1 MLTGKS
7 IVLGVTGSIA
17 AYKIANLASMLVK
30 LNADVHVIMTQ
41 NATHFITPMT
51 FETLTNNKCIVDTF
65 DRNFNFD
72 VKHVSLAK
80 KGDLFL
86 VAPCTANVI
95 GKVASGICDDM
106 LTTTIMAT
114 KAPVL
119 FAPAMNT
126 GMWENPILQDNLQK
140 LQHYGYHIISP
151 VVGRLACGDT
161 GSGKMPSEET
171 LLSHILLHLA
181 KEKDLSGK
189 KLLITA
195 GPTQEAIDPV
205 RFITNHSSGKM
216 GYALAKM
223 AALRGAEVTLVSGP
237 VCLQPFV
244 GVNKIDVVSAA
255 DMFDAVTSISST
267 QDAIIMCSAVADYT
281 PSTYSDQKVKKSD
294 ADLHIPLTRTQDILG
309 YLGAHKRPGQI
320 LVGFSMETENLIENS
335 RSKLASKNADI
346 ICANSISSS
355 STGFAV
361 DTNQVT
367 LITPDAVTPL
377 PLCSKEETAN
387 LILNTSATP
396 PSSSPWP
403 PTTVPS
409 PTPGASRRARKK
421 PLPSSATNSNKDF
434 GNTMWKR
441 QTSRVSSSPP
451 SYPR

>member
-1 MLTGKS
+1 MLTGKT

-80 KGDLFL
+80 RGDLFL

-95 GKVASGICDDM
+95 GKVANGICDDM

-119 FAPAMNT
+119 FSPAMNT
-126 GMWENPILQDNLQK
+126 GMWENPVLQDNLKK
-140 LQHYGYHIISP
+140 LQHYGYHVIEP

-171 LLSHILLHLA
+171 LLEHILLHLA
-181 KEKDLSGK
+181 REKDLKGK
-189 KLLITA
+189 RLLITA

-205 RFITNHSSGKM
+205 RFISNRSSGKM

-223 AALRGAEVTLVSGP
+223 AVLRGAQVTLVSGP
-237 VCLQPFV
+237 VSIAPFAGIETV
-244 GVNKIDVVSAA
+244 AVRSAQQMFEAVSERSTESDV
-255 DMFDAVTSISST
+255 
-267 QDAIIMCSAVADYT
+267 IIMCSAVADYK
-281 PSTYSDQKVKKSD
+281 PASYSEQKMKKSD
-294 ADLHIPLTRTQDILG
+294 NDMSIPLMRTQDILG
-309 YLGAHKRPGQI
+309 WLGDHKQAGQV

-335 RSKLASKNADI
+335 RQKLTKKHADL
-346 ICANSISSS
+346 ICANSIASEQ
-355 STGFAV
+355 TGFAV
-361 DTNQVT
+361 DTNKVT
-367 LITPDAVTPL
+367 LITQENVTEL
-377 PLCSKEETAN
+377 PLCTKEETAD
-387 LILNTSATP
+387 LILDSI
-396 PSSSPWP
+396 
-403 PTTVPS
+403 
-409 PTPGASRRARKK
+409 
-421 PLPSSATNSNKDF
+421 KDYIK
-434 GNTMWKR
+434 N
-441 QTSRVSSSPP
+441 
-451 SYPR
+451 

>member
-1 MLTGKS
+1 MLTGKT

-80 KGDLFL
+80 RGDLFL

-95 GKVASGICDDM
+95 GKVANGICDDM

-119 FAPAMNT
+119 FSPAMNT
-126 GMWENPILQDNLQK
+126 GMWENPVLQDNLKK
-140 LQHYGYHIISP
+140 LQRYGYHVIEP

-171 LLSHILLHLA
+171 LLEHILLHLA
-181 KEKDLSGK
+181 REKDLKGK
-189 KLLITA
+189 RLLITA

-205 RFITNHSSGKM
+205 RFISNRSSGKM

-223 AALRGAEVTLVSGP
+223 AVLRGAQVTLVSGP
-237 VCLQPFV
+237 VSIAPFAGIETV
-244 GVNKIDVVSAA
+244 AVRSAQQMFEAVSERSAERDVV
-255 DMFDAVTSISST
+255 
-267 QDAIIMCSAVADYT
+267 IMCSAVADYK
-281 PSTYSDQKVKKSD
+281 PASYSEQKMKKGDNDIS
-294 ADLHIPLTRTQDILG
+294 IPLTRTQDILG
-309 YLGAHKRPGQI
+309 WLGDHKQAGQV

-335 RSKLASKNADI
+335 RRKLTKKHADL
-346 ICANSISSS
+346 ICANSIASEQ
-355 STGFAV
+355 TGFAV
-361 DTNQVT
+361 DTNKVT
-367 LITPDAVTPL
+367 LITQENVTEL
-377 PLCSKEETAN
+377 PLCTKEETAD
-387 LILNTSATP
+387 LILDSI
-396 PSSSPWP
+396 
-403 PTTVPS
+403 
-409 PTPGASRRARKK
+409 
-421 PLPSSATNSNKDF
+421 KDYIK
-434 GNTMWKR
+434 N
-441 QTSRVSSSPP
+441 
-451 SYPR
+451 

>member
-1 MLTGKS
+1 MLTGKY

-95 GKVASGICDDM
+95 GKVAGGICDDM

-119 FAPAMNT
+119 FSPAMNT

-140 LQHYGYHIISP
+140 LKRYGYHIIEP
-151 VVGRLACGDT
+151 IEGRLACGDT

-171 LLSHILLHLA
+171 LLQHILLHLA
-181 KEKDLSGK
+181 KEKNLKGK
-189 KLLITA
+189 KMLITA

-216 GYALAKM
+216 GYAIAKM
-223 AALRGAEVTLVSGP
+223 AVLRGAEVTLVSGP
-237 VCLQPFV
+237 VSIQPFV
-244 GVNKIDVVSAA
+244 GIKKIDVRSAQ
-255 DMFDAVTSISST
+255 DMFEAVTSRSAD
-267 QDAIIMCSAVADYT
+267 QDVIIMCSAVADYK
-281 PSTYSDQKVKKSD
+281 PASCADQKVKKND
-294 ADLHIPLTRTQDILG
+294 AEMSIALTRTQDILG
-309 YLGAHKRPGQI
+309 FLGAHKREGQV

-335 RSKLASKNADI
+335 RAKLMTKNADL
-346 ICANSISSS
+346 ICANSIASAQ
-355 STGFAV
+355 TGFAV
-361 DTNQVT
+361 DTNKVT
-367 LITPDAVTPL
+367 LITQQEVTEL
-377 PLCSKEETAN
+377 PLCSKEETAD
-387 LILNTSATP
+387 LILDKVCT
-396 PSSSPWP
+396 
-403 PTTVPS
+403 
-409 PTPGASRRARKK
+409 
-421 PLPSSATNSNKDF
+421 
-434 GNTMWKR
+434 
-441 QTSRVSSSPP
+441 
-451 SYPR
+451 Y

>member
-1 MLTGKS
+1 MLTGKT

-80 KGDLFL
+80 RGDLFL

-95 GKVASGICDDM
+95 GKVANGICDDM

-119 FAPAMNT
+119 FSPAMNT
-126 GMWENPILQDNLQK
+126 GMWENPVLQDNLKK
-140 LQHYGYHIISP
+140 LQHYGYHVIEP

-171 LLSHILLHLA
+171 LLEHILLHLA
-181 KEKDLSGK
+181 REKDLKGK
-189 KLLITA
+189 RLLITA

-205 RFITNHSSGKM
+205 RFISNRSSGKM

-223 AALRGAEVTLVSGP
+223 AVLRGAQVTLVSGP
-237 VCLQPFV
+237 VSIAPFAGIETV
-244 GVNKIDVVSAA
+244 AVRSAQQMFEAVSERSAERDVV
-255 DMFDAVTSISST
+255 
-267 QDAIIMCSAVADYT
+267 IMCSAVADYK
-281 PSTYSDQKVKKSD
+281 PVSYSEQKMKKSD
-294 ADLHIPLTRTQDILG
+294 NDMSIPLTRTQDILG
-309 YLGAHKRPGQI
+309 WLGDHKQAGQV

-335 RSKLASKNADI
+335 RRKLTKKHADL
-346 ICANSISSS
+346 ICANSIASEQ
-355 STGFAV
+355 TGFAV
-361 DTNQVT
+361 DTNKVT
-367 LITPDAVTPL
+367 LITQENVKEL
-377 PLCSKEETAN
+377 PLCTKEETAD
-387 LILNTSATP
+387 LILESI
-396 PSSSPWP
+396 
-403 PTTVPS
+403 
-409 PTPGASRRARKK
+409 
-421 PLPSSATNSNKDF
+421 KDF
-434 GNTMWKR
+434 IKN
-441 QTSRVSSSPP
+441 
-451 SYPR
+451 

>member
-106 LTTTIMAT
+106 LTTTILAT

-119 FAPAMNT
+119 FSPAMNT

-140 LQHYGYHIISP
+140 LKHYGYHIIEP
-151 VVGRLACGDT
+151 VIGRLACGDT
-161 GSGKMPSEET
+161 GSGKMPSEEV
-171 LLSHILLHLA
+171 LLEHILLYLA
-181 KEKDLSGK
+181 KEKDLKGK
-189 KLLITA
+189 RILVSA

-205 RFITNHSSGKM
+205 RFISNHSSGKM

-223 AALRGAEVTLVSGP
+223 AVLRGAEVTLVSGP
-237 VCLQPFV
+237 VSIQPFAGIEKV
-244 GVNKIDVVSAA
+244 DVKSAQ
-255 DMFDAVTSISST
+255 DMFEAVTSRSAE
-267 QDAIIMCSAVADYT
+267 QDVIIMCSAVADYK
-281 PSTYSDQKVKKSD
+281 PANYSDQKVKKNDSEMSI
-294 ADLHIPLTRTQDILG
+294 ALTRTQDILG
-309 YLGAHKRPGQI
+309 YLGEHKHPGQL
-320 LVGFSMETENLIENS
+320 LVGFSMETENRIENS
-335 RSKLASKNADI
+335 REKLTKKHADL
-346 ICANSISSS
+346 ICANPIASSQ
-355 STGFAV
+355 TGFAV

-367 LITPDAVTPL
+367 LISQQEVKEL
-377 PLCSKEETAN
+377 PLCSKEQTAD
-387 LILNTSATP
+387 LILDQLFTFH
-396 PSSSPWP
+396 
-403 PTTVPS
+403 
-409 PTPGASRRARKK
+409 
-421 PLPSSATNSNKDF
+421 L
-434 GNTMWKR
+434 
-441 QTSRVSSSPP
+441 
-451 SYPR
+451 

>member
-1 MLTGKS
+1 MLTGKT

-80 KGDLFL
+80 RGDLFL

-95 GKVASGICDDM
+95 GKVANGICDDM

-119 FAPAMNT
+119 FSPAMNT
-126 GMWENPILQDNLQK
+126 GMWENPVLQDNLKK
-140 LQHYGYHIISP
+140 LQHYGYHVIEP

-171 LLSHILLHLA
+171 LLEHILLHLA
-181 KEKDLSGK
+181 REKDLKGK
-189 KLLITA
+189 RLLITA

-205 RFITNHSSGKM
+205 RFISNRSSGKM

-223 AALRGAEVTLVSGP
+223 AVLRGAQVTLVSGP
-237 VCLQPFV
+237 VSIAPFAGIETV
-244 GVNKIDVVSAA
+244 AVRSAQQMFEAVSERSAESDVV
-255 DMFDAVTSISST
+255 
-267 QDAIIMCSAVADYT
+267 IMCSAVADYK
-281 PSTYSDQKVKKSD
+281 PASYSEQKMKKSD
-294 ADLHIPLTRTQDILG
+294 NDMSIALTRTQDILG
-309 YLGAHKRPGQI
+309 WLGDHKQAGQV

-335 RSKLASKNADI
+335 RQKLTKKHADL
-346 ICANSISSS
+346 ICANSIASEQ
-355 STGFAV
+355 TGFAV
-361 DTNQVT
+361 DTNKVT
-367 LITPDAVTPL
+367 LITQENVTEL
-377 PLCSKEETAN
+377 PLCTKEETAD
-387 LILNTSATP
+387 LILDSI
-396 PSSSPWP
+396 
-403 PTTVPS
+403 
-409 PTPGASRRARKK
+409 
-421 PLPSSATNSNKDF
+421 KDYIK
-434 GNTMWKR
+434 N
-441 QTSRVSSSPP
+441 
-451 SYPR
+451 

>member
-1 MLTGKS
+1 MLTGKA

-80 KGDLFL
+80 RGDLFL

-95 GKVASGICDDM
+95 GKVANGICDDM

-119 FAPAMNT
+119 FSPAMNT
-126 GMWENPILQDNLQK
+126 GMWENPVLQDNLKK
-140 LQHYGYHIISP
+140 LQHYGYHVIEP

-171 LLSHILLHLA
+171 LLEHILLHLA
-181 KEKDLSGK
+181 REKDLKGK
-189 KLLITA
+189 RLLITA

-205 RFITNHSSGKM
+205 RFISNRSSGKM

-223 AALRGAEVTLVSGP
+223 AVLRGAQVTLVSGP
-237 VCLQPFV
+237 VSIAPFAGIETV
-244 GVNKIDVVSAA
+244 AVRSAQQMFEAVSERSAERDVIV
-255 DMFDAVTSISST
+255 
-267 QDAIIMCSAVADYT
+267 MCSAVADYK
-281 PSTYSDQKVKKSD
+281 PASYSEQKMKKSD
-294 ADLHIPLTRTQDILG
+294 NDMSIPLTRTQDILG
-309 YLGAHKRPGQI
+309 WLGDHKQAGQV

-335 RSKLASKNADI
+335 RRKLTKKHADL
-346 ICANSISSS
+346 ICANSIASEQ
-355 STGFAV
+355 TGFAV
-361 DTNQVT
+361 DTNKVT
-367 LITPDAVTPL
+367 LITQENVTEL
-377 PLCSKEETAN
+377 PLCTKEETAD
-387 LILNTSATP
+387 LILDSI
-396 PSSSPWP
+396 
-403 PTTVPS
+403 
-409 PTPGASRRARKK
+409 
-421 PLPSSATNSNKDF
+421 KDYIK
-434 GNTMWKR
+434 N
-441 QTSRVSSSPP
+441 
-451 SYPR
+451 